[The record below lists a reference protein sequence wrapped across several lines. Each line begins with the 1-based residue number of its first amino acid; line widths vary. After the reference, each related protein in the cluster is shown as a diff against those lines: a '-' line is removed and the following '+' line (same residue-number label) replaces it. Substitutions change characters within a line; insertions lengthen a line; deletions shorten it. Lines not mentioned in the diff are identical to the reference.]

1 MYIHSLSLTH
11 THKYTQHSHIHI
23 HATHTQHTLKHTTQ
37 YHLII
42 LVARNN
48 NINMITV
55 RTIMEYDGN
64 TDHNP
69 WICACGNEIRNVNVH
84 GWP

>member
-1 MYIHSLSLTH
+1 MHICIYIRTLPHTQIYAALTH
-11 THKYTQHSHIHI
+11 TTC
-23 HATHTQHTLKHTTQ
+23 TQHTLTHTTHD
-37 YHLII
+37 HLIT

-48 NINMITV
+48 NINMITA